1 MARKF
6 RTPGAA
12 SKSITNSLNSIVNH
26 FLDDFFDEVKRTTPV
41 RKGRAKNGWRKNN
54 KYNIDRKGSTKVM
67 ENKVPYVGLLDEGA
81 SRQAPRGMTDPAFR
95 KLSKRRYRKRL

>member
-6 RTPGAA
+6 KTRRAA
-12 SKSITNSLNSIVNH
+12 VESITKNLNAVVNH
-26 FLDDFFDEVKRTTPV
+26 FLDDFFNEVKKTTPV
-41 RKGRAKNGWRKNN
+41 RKGQAKRGWRKRN
-54 KYNIDRKGSTKVM
+54 KYDIDRKGKTTVM
-67 ENKVPYVGLLDEGA
+67 ENRVPYIGLLDEGA